1 MATTPSACTNSP
13 ARPQSNASTATAAYD
28 IIAGTGSSDTLDFSA
43 TELTGI
49 AQIDGGLGNDAITGS
64 APAMTSSSAVHGS
77 DNLNGG
83 AGDDVF
89 LLSPAADAGYDRF
102 EGGDGAD
109 IVQGGSGDDTFRM
122 YQFTGTATVE
132 KIDGNGGI
140 RHHRRHRQQRHAGLL
155 GHRTDRHRADRRR
168 PGQRRHHRQCRQQTS
183 SSAASGSDNLNGG
196 AGDDVFLLS
205 AAPTPATTASKAAT
219 APTSCKARIG
229 DDTFRLYQY
238 TGTATVEKI
247 DGNGGIRHHRRHR
260 HRATRW
266 TSRPPN

>member
-64 APAMTSSSAVHGS
+64 AGSRRHRRRHRAATTSTAAPATTSSCCQRRRHRLRPLRRRRRRRHACK
-77 DNLNGG
+77 GG
-83 AGDDVF
+83 
-89 LLSPAADAGYDRF
+89 
-102 EGGDGAD
+102 
-109 IVQGGSGDDTFRM
+109 IGDDTFRM

-155 GHRTDRHRADRRR
+155 RHRTDRHRPDRRR
-168 PGQRRHHRQCRQQTS
+168 PGQRRHHRQRRRR
-183 SSAASGSDNLNGG
+183 
-196 AGDDVFLLS
+196 
-205 AAPTPATTASKAAT
+205 P
-219 APTSCKARIG
+219 
-229 DDTFRLYQY
+229 
-238 TGTATVEKI
+238 
-247 DGNGGIRHHRRHR
+247 HRRRRRQRQAGWCRPWPLLLRQRPARPSYRRLTRTHWHR
-260 HRATRW
+260 
-266 TSRPPN
+266 